1 MASNNHP
8 AGPSRGVVDG
18 IRIVDFSQFAAGPWC
33 TSFLGDLGADVV
45 KIERPGR
52 GDPSRAFDAMFG
64 PGNSSY
70 FAGMNRNKRSI
81 ALDLSSA
88 EGKAVARRLLSTADI
103 VIENF
108 RPGVMDK
115 LGLGYEALHGEFPRL
130 IYCAITAYGE
140 SGPYVQ
146 KPGMDGVLQAMGG
159 VMGHTGEPGGTPT
172 RVGVPLADFTAAFL
186 SLSAISLAL
195 YDRERT
201 GKGQKVSV
209 ALLDGQLALFANH
222 MPGFAVTG
230 KPDKPAG
237 TAHPQIE
244 PSRVYRTQN
253 GHMVVTCFTEEFWQR
268 FARVIELPELID
280 DERFKDNTVRVKN
293 RTVLT
298 ELVEMRLMK
307 RPTPEWIEILERN
320 DVPCTQVNM
329 LRDLYNNPQVL
340 QNRMIVDAPHPTAGT
355 VKVVGNPLKFSN
367 AEARIRRGAPELG
380 GDSVEILKA
389 CGYSAE
395 EAQQLIANGVVA
407 VPAREAK
414 P

>member
-1 MASNNHP
+1 MAETNVP
-8 AGPSRGVVDG
+8 QRGVVDG

-33 TSFLGDLGADVV
+33 TSFLGDLGADII

-52 GDPSRAFDAMFG
+52 GDPSRAFDTMFG

-81 ALDLSSA
+81 ALDLSSE
-88 EGKAVARRLLSTADI
+88 EGKAVARKLIATADV

-108 RPGVMDK
+108 RPGVMDR
-115 LGLGYEALHGEFPRL
+115 LGLGYEALRKDFPRL

-140 SGPYVQ
+140 SGPLVQ
-146 KPGMDGVLQAMGG
+146 KPGMDGVIQAMGG
-159 VMGHTGEPGGTPT
+159 VMGHTGEPDGTPT
-172 RVGVPLADFTAAFL
+172 RIGVPIADFTAAFL

-201 GKGQKVSV
+201 GQGQKVGV

-268 FARVIELPELID
+268 FAHTIELPELIP
-280 DERFKDNTVRVKN
+280 DERFKDNMSRVKN
-293 RTVLT
+293 RNVLT
-298 ELVEMRLMK
+298 ERVEDKLTQK
-307 RPTPEWIEILERN
+307 PTAEWIRILEGN

-329 LRDLYNNPQVL
+329 LRDLYTNAQVL
-340 QNRMIVDAPHPTAGT
+340 ENRMIVDAPHPTAGT
-355 VKVVGNPLKFSN
+355 VKVIGNPLRFSN
-367 AEARIRRGAPELG
+367 AQASIRRGAPELG
-380 GDSVEILKA
+380 ADSVEILRE
-389 CGYSAE
+389 CGYSE
-395 EAQQLIANGVVA
+395 SEVQQLTKDGVIATPSRSNDH
-407 VPAREAK
+407 
-414 P
+414 

>member
-1 MASNNHP
+1 MIDAQHT
-8 AGPSRGVVDG
+8 AYTPSRGVVEG
-18 IRIVDFSQFAAGPWC
+18 IRVVDFSQFAAGPWC
-33 TSFLGDLGADVV
+33 TSFLGDLGADII

-52 GDPSRAFDAMFG
+52 GDPSRAFDTMFG

-81 ALDLSSA
+81 ALDLSSD
-88 EGKAVARRLLSTADI
+88 EGKAVARKLIASADV

-108 RPGVMDK
+108 RPGVMNR
-115 LGLGYEALHGEFPRL
+115 LGLGFESLHKEFPRL

-140 SGPYVQ
+140 SGPLVQ
-146 KPGMDGVLQAMGG
+146 KPGMDGVIQAMGG
-159 VMGHTGEPGGTPT
+159 VMGHTGEPDGTPT
-172 RVGVPLADFTAAFL
+172 RIGVPIADFTAAFL
-186 SLSAISLAL
+186 ALSAISLAL

-201 GKGQKVSV
+201 GHGQKVGV

-268 FARVIELPELID
+268 FARSIDLPELIA
-280 DERFKDNTVRVKN
+280 DERFKDNMTRVSN

-298 ELVEMRLMK
+298 DLVETKLTQK
-307 RPTPEWIEILERN
+307 PTAEWIDILERN

-329 LRDLYNNPQVL
+329 LRDLAAHPQVL
-340 QNRMIVDAPHPTAGT
+340 ENNMIIDAPHPTAGK
-355 VKVVGNPLKFSN
+355 VKVIGNPLRFSN
-367 AEARIRRGAPELG
+367 ARACIRRGAPELG
-380 GDSVEILKA
+380 ADSVEILKE
-389 CGYSAE
+389 CGFLDNE
-395 EAQQLIANGVVA
+395 IEHLLQRKVVTDL
-407 VPAREAK
+407 K
-414 P
+414 KL

>member
-1 MASNNHP
+1 MVESKRP
-8 AGPSRGVVDG
+8 APPSRGVVDG

-33 TSFLGDLGADVV
+33 TSFLGDLGADVI

-52 GDPSRAFDAMFG
+52 GDPSRAFDTLFG
-64 PGNSSY
+64 PGNCSY

-81 ALDLSSA
+81 ALDLSSDA
-88 EGKAVARRLLSTADI
+88 GKGVARKLLSTADI

-115 LGLGYEALHGEFPRL
+115 LGLGYDMLHREFPRL
-130 IYCAITAYGE
+130 IYCAISAYGE
-140 SGPYVQ
+140 SGPYVR
-146 KPGMDGVLQAMGG
+146 KPGMDGVVQAMGG

-172 RVGVPLADFTAAFL
+172 RIGVPIADFTAAFL

-195 YDRERT
+195 YDREHT
-201 GKGQKVSV
+201 GQGQKVSI

-230 KPDKPAG
+230 KPDQPAG

-253 GHMVVTCFTEEFWQR
+253 GHMVVTCFTQEFWQR
-268 FARVIELPELID
+268 FARTIELPELIA
-280 DERFKDNTVRVKN
+280 DERFRDNPARVKN

-298 ELVEMRLMK
+298 ELVEAKLVK
-307 RPTPEWIEILERN
+307 RPTTEWIDILERN

-329 LRDLYNNPQVL
+329 LRDLATNPQVL
-340 QNRMIVDAPHPTAGT
+340 LNKMIVDAPHPTAGT
-355 VKVVGNPLKFSN
+355 VKVIGNPLKFSN
-367 AEARIRRGAPELG
+367 AEARIRSGAPELG
-380 GDSVEILKA
+380 AQSIEILKE
-389 CGYSAE
+389 CGYADAE
-395 EAQQLIANGVVA
+395 VQALVDGGVVA
-407 VPAREAK
+407 LPAQTSE
-414 P
+414 